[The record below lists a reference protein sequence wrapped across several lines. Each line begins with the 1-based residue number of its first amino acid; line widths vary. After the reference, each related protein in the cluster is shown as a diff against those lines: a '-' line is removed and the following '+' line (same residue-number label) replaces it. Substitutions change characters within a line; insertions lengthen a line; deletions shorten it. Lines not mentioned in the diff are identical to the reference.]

1 VFGLHV
7 YMCTAWVPNGLGGQK
22 MVIGLL
28 ELEGKMAVSYWK
40 SNSSPLHEQK
50 LFLTTETSFPY

>member
-1 VFGLHV
+1 
-7 YMCTAWVPNGLGGQK
+7 MCTAWVPNGLGGQK